1 MYKEISLLENCRTGD
16 VIAEDVENDRGL
28 TLVAKNTVFNPY
40 IKLKLEQWRIST
52 VSLYIPEHVIK
63 ERKALETVKK
73 GYYIHVTEVKQFL
86 YDLATTGS
94 IQYSKIQDL
103 SDSVL
108 KNNNCDN
115 YLIIKCLSDIKSADE
130 YTYTHSVNVAM
141 YSMLIGKWMNM
152 TSASIKELVEAAL
165 LHDIGK
171 IKIPLEILN
180 KNGKLTEEEYEIIK
194 EHPHLGKKLLLKNNE
209 VPEKVLNAVLMHH
222 ERIDGSGYPNKLTMD
237 NIDLYARIIAIA
249 DVFDAMTQNRVYK
262 KKVSPFDAFQMFT
275 TIGFKSF
282 DPGILMLFL
291 KHISVL
297 YMGFKVLLSTG
308 DVGEIA
314 FIPPQDVT
322 SPVIYVNNQYIDI
335 AKENHIKI
343 LEIL

>member
-16 VIAEDVENDRGL
+16 VIAEDIENERGL

-40 IKLKLEQWRIST
+40 IKSKLEQWRISE
-52 VSLYIPEHVIK
+52 VWLHIPEHVIK
-63 ERKALETVKK
+63 EREALHTVKK
-73 GYYIHVTEVKQFL
+73 DYYNNLTEVKRFI
-86 YDLATTGS
+86 YDLVKTGTMN
-94 IQYSKIQDL
+94 YSRIREL
-103 SDSVL
+103 SDRVFINS
-108 KNNNCDN
+108 NYDN
-115 YLIIKCLSDIKSADE
+115 YLIIKCLSEIKSTDE
-130 YTYTHSVNVAM
+130 YTYIHSVNVAM

-152 TSASIKELVEAAL
+152 ASASIKELIEAAL

-180 KNGKLTEEEYEIIK
+180 KNGRLTEEEYEIIK
-194 EHPHLGKKLLLKNNE
+194 EHPQLGKKLLLKNSK
-209 VPEKVLNAVLMHH
+209 VPENVIDAVLMHH
-222 ERIDGSGYPNKLTMD
+222 ERIDGSGYPNKLTLD
-237 NIDLYARIIAIA
+237 NINLYARIIAIA

-262 KKVSPFDAFQMFT
+262 KKVSPFEAFEMFT

-282 DPGILMLFL
+282 DPSILMLFL
-291 KHISVL
+291 KRISVL

-314 FIPPQDVT
+314 FVPPQDVT
-322 SPVIYVNNQYIDI
+322 CPVIYVNNQYIDI